1 MPLSVLAGR
10 SKFMERIANGSVVH
24 AGTLNGNPLSLAAA
38 HAAIEV
44 LATGSGSI
52 YPHLRARANRLREGI
67 GAALRDAGAPVSIS
81 GDGPLF
87 QVSFLDKPAENYR
100 DTLRARTDWYGDFA
114 MGLLDKGVLTL
125 PDGRWYVSVAHT
137 DEDIDRTLE
146 AVRALCGHA

>member
-10 SKFMERIANGSVVH
+10 SEFMERIANGSVVH

-38 HAAIEV
+38 RATIGV
-44 LATGSGSI
+44 LAAENGSV
-52 YPHLRARANRLREGI
+52 YPDLRARANRLREGI
-67 GAALRDAGAPVSIS
+67 AGAFEEAGVAVSVS

-100 DTLRARTDWYGDFA
+100 DTLGARTDWYADFA
-114 MGLLDKGVLTL
+114 IGLLDQGVLAL

-137 DEDIDRTLE
+137 DEDIDRTLD
-146 AVRALCGHA
+146 AVRALCRHG